1 MRLASGYFARFVSAR
16 VRLVAGLQ
24 GLHGSTVGRRVGH
37 SRGIT
42 GLNYTGE
49 TKQVGSG
56 RGEGQPPRRGVEGRP
71 RGGALAARLTRP
83 RGNAAAGARELT
95 L

>member
-1 MRLASGYFARFVSAR
+1 MAFGYFARFVSAR

-24 GLHGSTVGRRVGH
+24 GLHGSTVGRRIGH
-37 SRGIT
+37 SRGCIT
-42 GLNYTGE
+42 GLDYTGE
-49 TKQVGSG
+49 TKQAQGEARGSRLSAG
-56 RGEGQPPRRGVEGRP
+56 RG
-71 RGGALAARLTRP
+71 GGALAARLTRP